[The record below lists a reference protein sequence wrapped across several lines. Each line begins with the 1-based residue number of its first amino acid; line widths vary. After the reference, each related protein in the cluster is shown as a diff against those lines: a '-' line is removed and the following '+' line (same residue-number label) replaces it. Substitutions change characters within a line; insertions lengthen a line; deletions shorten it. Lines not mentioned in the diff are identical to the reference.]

1 MNVNAKNL
9 EGLTALDIFHDLQ
22 ERFQHNNNEE
32 AGKILRRAKAKRAS
46 RLSGVTR
53 LADYLSQ
60 ELTIFEW
67 QDRYFNNLG
76 NGNRCKS
83 PRNTILVV
91 AVLIVTATYQA
102 VLSPPGGYWQ
112 DNYFPSA
119 NKTIAT
125 TNSVPTSTGNITNRS
140 EEEPHLAGQMIMRGS
155 SLFYF
160 VAMNTA
166 AFLTSAATILIIL
179 LGLPFTSMLTV
190 SMCFLLVT
198 YYSSLCSNFPSVDYI
213 HASVYIRIVVY
224 LLVAAVYCVPVLLFS
239 RHDKLQRRID
249 TPKRG
254 NGNCL

>member
-22 ERFQHNNNEE
+22 ERFQHDNNEE
-32 AGKILRRAKAKRAS
+32 AGKFLRRAKAKRAS

-76 NGNRCKS
+76 NGNR
-83 PRNTILVV
+83 
-91 AVLIVTATYQA
+91 Y
-102 VLSPPGGYWQ
+102 
-112 DNYFPSA
+112 
-119 NKTIAT
+119 
-125 TNSVPTSTGNITNRS
+125 
-140 EEEPHLAGQMIMRGS
+140 
-155 SLFYF
+155 
-160 VAMNTA
+160 
-166 AFLTSAATILIIL
+166 
-179 LGLPFTSMLTV
+179 
-190 SMCFLLVT
+190 
-198 YYSSLCSNFPSVDYI
+198 YI